1 MIKKYVP
8 NILTFIN
15 LSFGI
20 TSIINIFDQNYLYA
34 SLCILAAALVD
45 RYDGRIARYLNV
57 SSEIGKELDSLA
69 DLVSF
74 GVAPA
79 LIIFTKYNFYTV
91 GFSRILGISLL
102 LLYSICGCYRL
113 AKYNIS
119 TFEGVFTGIP
129 ITIAGCILALFSLI
143 IPSTIN
149 SVVPIL
155 SLIVL
160 SYLMVSRIK
169 LKKI

>member
-1 MIKKYVP
+1 MFKKYIP
-8 NILTFIN
+8 NMLTFLN

-20 TSIINIFDQNYLYA
+20 LSIIEVINNNYF
-34 SLCILAAALVD
+34 SAALLIVGAALID
-45 RYDGRIARYLNV
+45 RYDGRIARVLNV

-79 LIIFTKYNFYTV
+79 ILIIFKEGLNNYLIGIGIMLFY
-91 GFSRILGISLL
+91 I
-102 LLYSICGCYRL
+102 ICGCYRL

-119 TFEGVFTGIP
+119 IFDGVFSGIP
-129 ITIAGCILALFSLI
+129 ITICGSVLAIISLI
-143 IPSTIN
+143 HTSNKVIPTVIM
-149 SVVPIL
+149 IL
-155 SLIVL
+155 LG
-160 SYLMVSRIK
+160 YLMISKLK